1 MKKTPASIISIQ
13 EKLSALPLQQKAL
26 LFIVTI
32 AVLVGAFYY
41 FIYSDQVENIA
52 RLDKSIADQQA
63 RLAKLKKAAAEV
75 EQLQKQ
81 LAESEKDF
89 NELLS
94 FLPDQKEI
102 PALLDTISQLGT
114 KVGLENILFQP
125 QAEVRKEFYAIIPI
139 RLDMVGTYHQVGIF
153 LDNVSK
159 MHRILKVDSLN
170 LNRKPNGTTL
180 QVACTIVTYRFI
192 ETPPA
197 GPPPKK
203 KK

>member
-1 MKKTPASIISIQ
+1 MKKTPASIVSIQ

-26 LFIVTI
+26 LFLVTI

-41 FIYSDQVENIA
+41 FVYSDQVENIA
-52 RLDKSIADQQA
+52 RLDKSIADQEA
-63 RLAKLKKAAAEV
+63 RLVKLKKAATEV
-75 EQLQKQ
+75 EELEKR
-81 LAESEKDF
+81 LAESEKELA
-89 NELLS
+89 ELLS
-94 FLPDQKEI
+94 LLPDQKEI
-102 PALLDTISQLGT
+102 PALLDSISQLGS

-125 QAEVRKEFYAIIPI
+125 QAEVHKEFYAIIPI
-139 RLDMVGTYHQVGIF
+139 RLDMVGTYHQVGVF

-170 LNRKPNGTTL
+170 LNRMPNGSTL

-203 KK
+203 K

>member
-1 MKKTPASIISIQ
+1 MKKTPASIVSIQ

-26 LFIVTI
+26 LFLVTI

-41 FIYSDQVENIA
+41 FVYSDQVENIA
-52 RLDKSIADQQA
+52 RLDKSIADQEA
-63 RLAKLKKAAAEV
+63 RLVKLKKAATEV
-75 EQLQKQ
+75 EELEKR
-81 LAESEKDF
+81 LAESERELA
-89 NELLS
+89 ELLS
-94 FLPDQKEI
+94 LLPDQKEI
-102 PALLDTISQLGT
+102 PALLDSISQLGS

-125 QAEVRKEFYAIIPI
+125 QAEVHKEFYAIIPI
-139 RLDMVGTYHQVGIF
+139 RLDMVGTYHQVGVF

-170 LNRKPNGTTL
+170 LNRMPNGSTL

-203 KK
+203 K